1 MLTPEVIE
9 VPFLSFPSPCK
20 RPWGEGE
27 ERNVGTSITSF
38 SSFSCLLFLCQR
50 TQRKDRKKSGWRRR
64 KNSSQDSYK
73 DWMERQRRSSPQG
86 EGKEKWVLDGLHKRL
101 RPSTFPFFF
110 AGAPSS
116 FLTHLRNWLSSRVNR
131 LPPAHG
137 RLTLGKPVPDSA
149 RG

>member
-86 EGKEKWVLDGLHKRL
+86 EGKEKWVLDGLHKDSDHQL
-101 RPSTFPFFF
+101 FLSSSL
-110 AGAPSS
+110 ALHSS
-116 FLTHLRNWLSSRVNR
+116 FRNLFHI
-131 LPPAHG
+131 PPG
-137 RLTLGKPVPDSA
+137 LVPGAQRIISFS
-149 RG
+149 